1 MLDVEADVR
10 HGTGFTSKSYT
21 GDSLLEC
28 LDNARKHYKEA
39 GDWRTIA
46 MRCMKQD
53 FSWQA
58 TAEAYMKAYRR
69 VTRRVKAQPVDD

>member
-1 MLDVEADVR
+1 MVAQFVEAALATYRDPNQWSQLVAN
-10 HGTGFTSKSYT
+10 G
-21 GDSLLEC
+21 
-28 LDNARKHYKEA
+28 
-39 GDWRTIA
+39 
-46 MRCMKQD
+46 MKQD